1 MSASDSSRGPRSPRE
16 LLSVFAERVNTRD
29 LEALVALY
37 EPQAVFVPAPGVVH
51 HGHAAI
57 RGALAELLSLAPV
70 MQTEVKEVYEEG
82 DTALAV
88 VEWSL
93 RGTAPDGSAVVQGGK
108 SADVLRRRADGTWR
122 VSIDHP

>member
-1 MSASDSSRGPRSPRE
+1 MR
-16 LLSVFAERVNTRD
+16 
-29 LEALVALY
+29 
-37 EPQAVFVPAPGVVH
+37 